1 VRWILIDVA
10 VVLVAL
16 GVLAV
21 VVRVL
26 LRAVKAL
33 GRTVGAAGLLVT
45 EALAPTGRSPLTQ
58 PSSPGQTSR
67 GGGA

>member
-1 VRWILIDVA
+1 MRWILLDVA

-33 GRTVGAAGLLVT
+33 GRTVGAAGLRVT
-45 EALAPTGRSPLTQ
+45 EVVGDAGALGAIE
-58 PSSPGQTSR
+58 GQHPPAAHR
-67 GGGA
+67 